1 MIKKTWEFLEISS
14 QLGNCCLEIESSC
27 FYEHPTVS
35 FQFHNQD
42 NKYILTIL
50 IEPVTNPCD

>member
-42 NKYILTIL
+42 NKYIFDYL
-50 IEPVTNPCD
+50 N